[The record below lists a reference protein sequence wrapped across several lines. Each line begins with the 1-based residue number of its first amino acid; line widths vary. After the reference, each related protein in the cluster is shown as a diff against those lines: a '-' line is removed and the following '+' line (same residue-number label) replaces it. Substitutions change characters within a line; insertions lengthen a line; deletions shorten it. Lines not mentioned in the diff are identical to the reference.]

1 MSGGGEEESP
11 RKRRGRGGGEAAEEE
26 RRKFRRAKLRAH
38 IDGLEARRPLHAVHA
53 LRVRRLVEGVAN
65 LLDDSLHLL
74 GDLLL
79 LGAAERGDAGERE
92 QGEQAAY
99 GAHLGAGG
107 AE

>member
-1 MSGGGEEESP
+1 VERPQFCKFSG
-11 RKRRGRGGGEAAEEE
+11 AI
-26 RRKFRRAKLRAH
+26 LRAH

-99 GAHLGAGG
+99 GAHLGVGG
-107 AE
+107 AG

>member
-1 MSGGGEEESP
+1 MVSGGGEEESP
-11 RKRRGRGGGEAAEEE
+11 RRRRGRNSAGANSGAQ
-26 RRKFRRAKLRAH
+26 KLRAH
-38 IDGLEARRPLHAVHA
+38 IDGLEARRPLHPVHA

-74 GDLLL
+74 RDLLL

-99 GAHLGAGG
+99 GAHLGAVG
-107 AE
+107 AG

>member
-1 MSGGGEEESP
+1 MGEQ
-11 RKRRGRGGGEAAEEE
+11 RGCGGGEAAG
-26 RRKFRRAKLRAH
+26 RNSRAQKLRAH
-38 IDGLEARRPLHAVHA
+38 IDGLEARRALHPVHA
-53 LRVRRLVEGVAN
+53 LGVRRLVEGVAN

-74 GDLLL
+74 RDLLL